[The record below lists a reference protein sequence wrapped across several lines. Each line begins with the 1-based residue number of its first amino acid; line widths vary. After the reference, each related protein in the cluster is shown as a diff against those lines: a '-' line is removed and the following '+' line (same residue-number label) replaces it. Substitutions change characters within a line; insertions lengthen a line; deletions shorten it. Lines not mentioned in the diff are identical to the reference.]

1 MVKLWIKVKE
11 EDKILNDTV
20 LENEADLT
28 EDVFL
33 DMMSKAADELDIS
46 TPVILSTHFENLKTF
61 KRVEFL
67 PRDFKYAEFC
77 VFRFSSK
84 IRASTNCLVFSLSKN
99 LYISFFSPELVFHCL
114 NKSVAL
120 NMPSFVR

>member
-20 LENEADLT
+20 LKNEADLT

-67 PRDFKYAEFC
+67 PRDFIDEVKFTSLE
-77 VFRFSSK
+77 VE
-84 IRASTNCLVFSLSKN
+84 RAD
-99 LYISFFSPELVFHCL
+99 
-114 NKSVAL
+114 
-120 NMPSFVR
+120 

>member
-67 PRDFKYAEFC
+67 PRDFIDEVKF
-77 VFRFSSK
+77 
-84 IRASTNCLVFSLSKN
+84 TSLEIDLS
-99 LYISFFSPELVFHCL
+99 
-114 NKSVAL
+114 
-120 NMPSFVR
+120 

>member
-33 DMMSKAADELDIS
+33 DMMSKAADVLDKI
-46 TPVILSTHFENLKTF
+46 KTLRSRCNPIGLT
-61 KRVEFL
+61 KNSDL
-67 PRDFKYAEFC
+67 
-77 VFRFSSK
+77 
-84 IRASTNCLVFSLSKN
+84 AS
-99 LYISFFSPELVFHCL
+99 
-114 NKSVAL
+114 
-120 NMPSFVR
+120 